1 MKAFTIAKKTLLE
14 TWRDRQLAVI
24 YLTFPA
30 MMILL
35 YYVAFG
41 QTTSMA
47 AYLTVLVDNRDTGH
61 LGSEFVRALRAV
73 EFDGQPVF
81 TLQEGLDRN
90 AAEIALAEGK
100 AAVQLTIPP
109 DFSAVLQG
117 QAGSLRSTTQL
128 ELLGDP
134 LSDTYVFARSFLSDG
149 ARSFVDRQT
158 GWNRPLPVSIEF
170 LPNTGK
176 MSDFQFGVPG
186 VIVFGVLFGTI
197 TSALMVVREA
207 SSGTLARIRLSGA
220 GGGQVLGGIVL
231 ANLVMALVQVPLS
244 FAAALAFGFRSPGSL
259 LLATGIGLVLSLGA
273 TGCGFL
279 SACFASSEGG
289 ATAVSTAVMVPLVF
303 LSGAIFPL
311 PAARLFNLGGQPV
324 QAYDLMPST
333 HAAEAMRRV
342 LVYGDGPAALTYEL
356 GMLVV
361 LSLALLALGAWVYQ
375 KKVLQDIN

>member
-1 MKAFTIAKKTLLE
+1 
-14 TWRDRQLAVI
+14 
-24 YLTFPA
+24 
-30 MMILL
+30 MILL
-35 YYVAFG
+35 YYLAFG

-47 AYLTVLVDNRDTGH
+47 AYLTVLVDNRDTGL
-61 LGSEFVRALRAV
+61 LGGEFIQALRAA

-81 TLQEGLDRN
+81 TLQEGLERDV
-90 AAEIALAEGK
+90 AEIALEEGK
-100 AAVQLTIPP
+100 AALLLTIPA
-109 DFSAVLQG
+109 DFSAELQG
-117 QAGSLRSTTQL
+117 QAESPGQSGPKAQL

-134 LSDTYVFARSFLSDG
+134 LSDTYVFARSFLSDA
-149 ARSFVDRQT
+149 ARAFADRQT
-158 GWNRPLPVSIEF
+158 GWNQPLPVSLEF

-207 SSGTLARIRLSGA
+207 SSGTLQRIRLSGA
-220 GGGQVLGGIVL
+220 GGGDVLGGIVL
-231 ANLVMALVQVPLS
+231 ANLGMALLQVPLS

-279 SACFASSEGG
+279 SACFANSEGS
-289 ATAVSTAVMVPLVF
+289 ATAVSTAAMVPLVF
-303 LSGAIFPL
+303 LSGAIFPM
-311 PAARLFNLGGQPV
+311 PVAKLFSLGGQTV
-324 QAYDLMPST
+324 QVYDLMPST

-342 LVYGDGPAALTYEL
+342 LVYGDGPAALAYEL

-361 LSLALLALGAWVYQ
+361 LSLALLTLGAWVYQ
-375 KKVLQDIN
+375 KKVMTAQA

>member
-35 YYVAFG
+35 YYAAFG

-47 AYLTVLVDNRDTGH
+47 AYLTVLVDNHDAGH
-61 LGSEFVRALRAV
+61 LGSEFVQTLRAA

-81 TLQEGLDRN
+81 TLQEGLERN
-90 AAEIALAEGK
+90 TAEIALAEGK
-100 AAVQLTIPP
+100 AALLLTIPA

-117 QAGSLRSTTQL
+117 QVRAPGSTTQL

-134 LSDTYVFARSFLSDG
+134 LSDTYVFARSFLSDA
-149 ARSFVDRQT
+149 ARSFADRQT
-158 GWNRPLPVSIEF
+158 GWNRPLPVSLEF

-207 SSGTLARIRLSGA
+207 SSGTLARMRLSGA
-220 GGGQVLGGIVL
+220 GGGDVLGGIVL
-231 ANLVMALVQVPLS
+231 ANLAMALVQVPLS
-244 FAAALAFGFRSPGSL
+244 FAAALAFGFRSPARCCWRPASGW
-259 LLATGIGLVLSLGA
+259 
-273 TGCGFL
+273 C
-279 SACFASSEGG
+279 SAWER
-289 ATAVSTAVMVPLVF
+289 
-303 LSGAIFPL
+303 
-311 PAARLFNLGGQPV
+311 PAAAFSRLASPAVKGEPPRS
-324 QAYDLMPST
+324 A
-333 HAAEAMRRV
+333 RR
-342 LVYGDGPAALTYEL
+342 
-356 GMLVV
+356 
-361 LSLALLALGAWVYQ
+361 
-375 KKVLQDIN
+375 